1 MEDYFR
7 ATVNQSSNHGKG
19 FLDILPPEET
29 IEVVKLHKHLN
40 PEDFDSPLFNNIM
53 AGKNHPAIGLA
64 NYGMNQLS
72 LEPIF

>member
-19 FLDILPPEET
+19 FLDILAPEEN
-29 IEVVKLHKHLN
+29 IEVVKLHKNLN

-53 AGKNHPAIGLA
+53 AGEMNRGINLT
-64 NYGMNQLS
+64 NQL
-72 LEPIF
+72 